1 MADIHIA
8 SSKEINQVLQLML
21 AGISSDPDGML
32 ELKRSWWRHLMFR
45 KFVGPRMLRN
55 QMDTWVAVQS
65 GQVQA
70 YLVVQ
75 YLGDVLGTFDW
86 AVVEPGDPSHRALL
100 HQLLQAAL
108 SQARAQSAYR
118 YFFFGLRADAPAWV
132 TEQLQEA
139 GFRLMDYQLEQMVAE
154 LPLEAEGRLP
164 EGFALT
170 PQFPNRF
177 TEQLRALLPLDYP
190 DISPQELAGILATHE
205 PTLAHNAK
213 ILQVE
218 QEGEAVGFLQQTRWR
233 DELRLLLALAPELWG
248 SPEEQQ
254 LVLTATQLLGKRD
267 RRVRFRTFSR
277 AHLAA
282 SRPGLEAL
290 GLRWEPAPWH
300 RWLVHLAGDASPVE
314 GQMVHRAEDIEDE
327 EGTDA

>member
-1 MADIHIA
+1 MAEIHIA

-86 AVVEPGDPSHRALL
+86 AVVEPRDPSHQALL
-100 HQLLQAAL
+100 HRLLQAAL
-108 SQARAQSAYR
+108 TQARAQGAYT
-118 YFFFGLRADAPAWV
+118 YFFFGLRADAPTWV

-139 GFRLMDYQLEQMVAE
+139 GFHLMDYQLEQMVAE
-154 LPLEAEGRLP
+154 LPLEAEGSLP
-164 EGFALT
+164 PGFALT

-177 TEQLRALLPLDYP
+177 ADQLRALLPLDYP
-190 DISPQELAGILATHE
+190 DASPQELAGILATHE

-218 QEGEAVGFLQQTRWR
+218 REGEAVGFLQQTRWR

-254 LVLTATQLLGKRD
+254 LVVTAIQLLGKRD
-267 RRVRFRTFSR
+267 GRVRFRTFSR

-300 RWLVHLAGDASPVE
+300 RWLVHLTDAGGSAE
-314 GQMVHRAEDIEDE
+314 GPTEDRVEDE
-327 EGTDA
+327 EESDA